1 MKREVKDMEKT
12 YEMSF
17 DMRKDYVREAIAEA
31 LDNDTDAFVQI
42 CEELDNWNGFLGDA
56 RCYNMYDI
64 DEFFDKTSDFLDK
77 MGDFDVND
85 EYFYFDLGYVTTASD
100 KYDIYNDAIDVSDL
114 IDAIE
119 ENYNHIDIE
128 DATLDEL
135 SDILFTEDFGIDEDF
150 DEDDIEDYESDEE
163 FTQRIADI
171 M

>member
-1 MKREVKDMEKT
+1 MERT
-12 YEMSF
+12 FEMDYE
-17 DMRKDYVREAIAEA
+17 DRAQHVREAIAEV

-56 RCYNMYDI
+56 RCYDMYSI
-64 DEFFDKTSDFLDK
+64 DDFFDKTSDFLDH
-77 MGDFDVND
+77 MGNFDSND

-100 KYDIYNDAIDVSDL
+100 KYDVYSDAVSVDDI

-119 ENYNHIDIE
+119 DCYNHIDIE
-128 DATLDEL
+128 DTTLSEL
-135 SDILFTEDFGIDEDF
+135 CGILFNEDFGIDYDY
-150 DEDDIEDYESDEE
+150 DETDDDEPEESDEE

>member
-1 MKREVKDMEKT
+1 MEKT

-31 LDNDTDAFVQI
+31 LDNDTDAFVDI

-56 RCYNMYDI
+56 RCYDMSEI
-64 DEFFDKTSDFLDK
+64 DEFFDKTSDFLEH

-100 KYDIYNDAIDVSDL
+100 KYDIYNDAVGVDDV

-119 ENYNHIDIE
+119 DCYNHIDIS
-128 DATLDEL
+128 DATLNEL
-135 SDILFTEDFGIDEDF
+135 CEILFNEDFGIDEDF